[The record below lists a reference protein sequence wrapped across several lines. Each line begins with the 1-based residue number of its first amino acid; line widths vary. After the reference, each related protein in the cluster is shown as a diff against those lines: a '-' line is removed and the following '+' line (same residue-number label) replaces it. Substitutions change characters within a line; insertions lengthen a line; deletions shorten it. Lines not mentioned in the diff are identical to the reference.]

1 MTLKEEREYGIAG
14 KEINGRLEPLVVIF
28 PGKEKK
34 YGYVSKVALVRD
46 RYGNVVYRHPNP
58 FMKAEIVYSGETDN
72 IEDLIFDLERAGFV
86 IIWFRR
92 SSESTFARDILSTS
106 AFPVPA

>member
-72 IEDLIFDLERAGFV
+72 IEDLIFDLEHEGYV
-86 IIWFRR
+86 IIWFRTP
-92 SSESTFARDILSTS
+92 SGSTFTRDITVSSSFL
-106 AFPVPA
+106 VPA